1 MFPAQQTPS
10 VKSAKIVN
18 KLPTIIP
25 ATSPDSI
32 EEYKIKLPN
41 PTLTNFNVVQPVLSL
56 YNRFIVI
63 KFQIQ
68 NSINRKEK
76 EVTIV
81 TVKEVIT

>member
-41 PTLTNFNVVQPVLSL
+41 PTLTNFNVV
-56 YNRFIVI
+56 
-63 KFQIQ
+63 
-68 NSINRKEK
+68 
-76 EVTIV
+76 
-81 TVKEVIT
+81 